1 MKRYLREDGLL
12 VQWVQLYEIDESLVA
27 SIVKAL
33 GEHFADYAMHEVS
46 GSEVIIIACPTG
58 RLGGISSKIFE
69 MPDLA
74 QQLKRLNLESIED
87 LTRRRVATRGTL
99 EAGFNTF
106 PINPNSDYF
115 PVVDV
120 NAAKAR
126 FMGKRATMIGELGT
140 RDAFLVDLLE
150 GRAAPKLRRDD
161 VAPPGLES
169 SLRQSQA
176 AIAYRV
182 KYYLINGPLPSGA
195 ANLPNWQYRSA
206 YLLARMRNC
215 AGIDSDA
222 AWLESFH
229 EAGRLLSAHVAPED
243 SEPVWSFFEKSCR
256 NEVAGPLGS
265 SMKLY
270 RSVSQRDQRSIS
282 QYAREM
288 LSNQEKANLPREASI
303 FALKAGMAADLAQS
317 APQQALQLW
326 ESHGAA
332 LGLGA
337 NPDMG
342 MRILVGNALQRAQ
355 RERINPAK

>member
-282 QYAREM
+282 Q
-288 LSNQEKANLPREASI
+288 
-303 FALKAGMAADLAQS
+303 
-317 APQQALQLW
+317 
-326 ESHGAA
+326 
-332 LGLGA
+332 
-337 NPDMG
+337 
-342 MRILVGNALQRAQ
+342 
-355 RERINPAK
+355 